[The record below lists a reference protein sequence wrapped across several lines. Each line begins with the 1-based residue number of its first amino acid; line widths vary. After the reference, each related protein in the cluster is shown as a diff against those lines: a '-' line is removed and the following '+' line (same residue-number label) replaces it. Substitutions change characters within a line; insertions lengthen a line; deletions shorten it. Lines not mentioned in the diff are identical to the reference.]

1 MNSSASHKR
10 EPQLY
15 IFARFH
21 AREGM
26 KEKLAAAMRA
36 MLAPVRAETGCI
48 AIEVFRST
56 RDSRLFC
63 LHSHWI
69 DEAAFELH
77 ATLPHTRRFIETVE
91 PLIDHPLDVVR
102 TKPLEDDGPGNL

>member
-1 MNSSASHKR
+1 VAASSESKS
-10 EPQLY
+10 ELY

-26 KEKLAAAMRA
+26 DEKLAAAMRA
-36 MLAPVRAETGCI
+36 MLLVVRAEPGCI

-63 LHSHWI
+63 LHSHWV

-77 ATLPHTRRFIETVE
+77 ATVPHTQRFIETVE
-91 PLIDHPLDVVR
+91 PLTDHPLDVVR
-102 TKPLEDDGPGNL
+102 TRPLNSGNL